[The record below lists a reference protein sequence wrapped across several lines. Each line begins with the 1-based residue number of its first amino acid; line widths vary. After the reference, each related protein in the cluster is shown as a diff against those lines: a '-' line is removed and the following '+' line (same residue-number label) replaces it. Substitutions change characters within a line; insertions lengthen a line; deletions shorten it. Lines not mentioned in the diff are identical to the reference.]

1 MYLSL
6 PCFLTSFTWY
16 FAASEFLLRKHR
28 GFREGPFQMDV
39 ADLFI
44 RASEAFASG
53 LSGCFYQPAVG
64 DKILYTFKTR
74 DILYLIEDYQTEYS
88 ADTRNRPHFV

>member
-1 MYLSL
+1 
-6 PCFLTSFTWY
+6 
-16 FAASEFLLRKHR
+16 
-28 GFREGPFQMDV
+28 MDV

-44 RASEAFASG
+44 GASEAFASG

-74 DILYLIEDYQTEYS
+74 DIMYLIEDYQT
-88 ADTRNRPHFV
+88 